1 MMAYVAFDESGR
13 ISGFW
18 TDDLFKPQEDGTR
31 HPAIPADAIEIDEET
46 HRKLH
51 YEQGK
56 WRLIDGVI
64 TEYTPPE
71 PTTEEVRQRMQPL
84 TARQLRIGLITNGIQ
99 LSQVTATIN
108 AMPAGQDK
116 EVALVE
122 WEYATTF
129 TRMHPLIAT
138 VGAALGLTDVQID
151 TMWSEALQV

>member
-1 MMAYVAFDESGR
+1 MIYAKFTDGR
-13 ISGFW
+13 IEGFW
-18 TDDLFKPQEDGTR
+18 NTELFPDDEEGNRNASIPQN
-31 HPAIPADAIEIDEET
+31 AIEVSSEDQLKLAEHPDE
-46 HRKLH
+46 
-51 YEQGK
+51 